1 MARFPGGKPRT
12 LFLKAR
18 KDRERGFENAE
29 MNWDRLNLRRLQ
41 SAAALAFRL
50 TAAALLALWLSYR
63 LGVTLPLWSVMTA
76 LVVTQISLG
85 RSLKATLDYFA
96 ATIGGVLWGGL
107 IAFLVPHSG
116 ETQLLFV
123 LLLALAPLAFAAAL
137 YPRLAV
143 GPVTAAIVVLIPQMM
158 HTTPVASA
166 LDRVEEVLLGG
177 LTGLFVSFVL
187 VPSSA
192 FQLTREIAAQALKR
206 MAHAVP
212 QLMEGF
218 AQGMGHG
225 EAHRIQ
231 DGIGQQLNEL
241 SSVTAEAERERP
253 LRLADDPLTGP
264 LFRTLLRLRHDLVI
278 IGRAA
283 QSPLPAEL
291 TQVLQPLLMAV
302 GKETE
307 GYLQA
312 CADALLSKR
321 TAPPGAPLDSALGR
335 WTAEI
340 EALRRTGELRELP
353 VEAVERL
360 FATGF
365 ALEQMRRN
373 TQDLD
378 RCIEEWAARRG

>member
-1 MARFPGGKPRT
+1 MI
-12 LFLKAR
+12 
-18 KDRERGFENAE
+18 
-29 MNWDRLNLRRLQ
+29 WDRLNLRRLQ
-41 SAAALAFRL
+41 GAAAFAFRL

-85 RSLKATLDYFA
+85 RSLKATFDYFA
-96 ATIGGVLWGGL
+96 ATLGGVLWGGL
-107 IAFLVPHSG
+107 IAVLVPHSS

-123 LLLALAPLAFAAAL
+123 LLLALAPLALAAAL
-137 YPRLAV
+137 YPRLTV

-158 HTTPVASA
+158 HTTPIASA
-166 LDRVEEVLLGG
+166 LERVTEVSVGG

-192 FQLTREIAAQALKR
+192 FQHTREIAAQALKR
-206 MAHAVP
+206 MAHAVR
-212 QLMEGF
+212 QLIEGF
-218 AQGMGHG
+218 AQGIGDA

-231 DGIGQQLNEL
+231 DGIGRQLNEL
-241 SSVTAEAERERP
+241 SSAATEAERERP
-253 LRLADDPLTGP
+253 LRLTDDPLTGP
-264 LFRTLLRLRHDLVI
+264 LFRTLLRLRHDVVI

-283 QSPLPAEL
+283 QSPLPASL
-291 TQVLQPLLMAV
+291 KPALQPLLMAV

-307 GYLQA
+307 GYLRA
-312 CADALLSKR
+312 CADALLSKLG
-321 TAPPGAPLDSALGR
+321 APPGTPLDLALNR

-340 EALRRTGELRELP
+340 EALRRTGQLRELP
-353 VEAVERL
+353 ADAIERL

-373 TQDLD
+373 IQDLQ